1 VFKSI
6 FISLF
11 GERDKGRNQRY
22 FVAVVCLLASLFL
35 VFRATL
41 HLIMGLSTTHILLA
55 VMGALFTTILYL
67 LVRFTKQLKIPMVLL
82 SLLGLFL
89 LDFVWYA
96 KFMSAGP
103 LLFFIMIFGV
113 LLLWMWEGNMKFVML
128 AVHLINFVGLYIIEI
143 NSPEW
148 MLVYP
153 EGVSRSLDI
162 YTSIAAY
169 SAVLFVF
176 LYMVKI
182 DSRNK
187 EERAL
192 KSEKLK
198 SAFLANMSHE
208 IRTPMNSIIGFSELL
223 KQNSDEEEFETF
235 KNNIEDNGKNLLRLI
250 DDIIDLSKIEAG
262 DLKME
267 SNDFTVRELMRDCQ
281 AHFTRELEKK
291 GRSYLM
297 IALNLPE
304 EDFVIRSDYM
314 RLKQVLS
321 NLLSNAVKFTTEGG
335 ITLGCKKNGKELTFS
350 VSDTGTGIPEK
361 DQDKVFDRFTSYNY
375 EGMNT
380 EGSGI
385 GLSIVQKIA
394 EILRGRVW
402 FTSEEGI
409 GSTFYVSIP
418 YIPGK
423 SLPEVPSE
431 AKPDIH
437 LNVEKMSNKSILLVE
452 DEAYSIELIKNMLK
466 PLDVDIHY
474 VTDGNDAIRHVIY
487 NPDIH
492 LILMDLKLPFLDGFE
507 ATKMIKK
514 LHPEIP
520 IVAQTAYAMAGDREK
535 ALDAGCDDY
544 LTKPFTARDLL
555 SVVKTQLAS

>member
-1 VFKSI
+1 
-6 FISLF
+6 
-11 GERDKGRNQRY
+11 
-22 FVAVVCLLASLFL
+22 
-35 VFRATL
+35 
-41 HLIMGLSTTHILLA
+41 
-55 VMGALFTTILYL
+55 
-67 LVRFTKQLKIPMVLL
+67 
-82 SLLGLFL
+82 
-89 LDFVWYA
+89 
-96 KFMSAGP
+96 
-103 LLFFIMIFGV
+103 
-113 LLLWMWEGNMKFVML
+113 
-128 AVHLINFVGLYIIEI
+128 
-143 NSPEW
+143 
-148 MLVYP
+148 
-153 EGVSRSLDI
+153 
-162 YTSIAAY
+162 
-169 SAVLFVF
+169 
-176 LYMVKI
+176 
-182 DSRNK
+182 
-187 EERAL
+187 
-192 KSEKLK
+192 
-198 SAFLANMSHE
+198 
-208 IRTPMNSIIGFSELL
+208 
-223 KQNSDEEEFETF
+223 
-235 KNNIEDNGKNLLRLI
+235 
-250 DDIIDLSKIEAG
+250 
-262 DLKME
+262 
-267 SNDFTVRELMRDCQ
+267 
-281 AHFTRELEKK
+281 
-291 GRSYLM
+291 M

>member
-1 VFKSI
+1 MLKTLFT
-6 FISLF
+6 SLF
-11 GERDKGRNQRY
+11 GERDQSRNQRY
-22 FVAVVCLLASLFL
+22 FVAVVCLLATLFL
-35 VFRATL
+35 AFRATL
-41 HLIMGLSTTHILLA
+41 HLIMGLSTTHVLLA
-55 VMGALFTTILYL
+55 VMGALFTLILYL
-67 LVRFTKQLKIPMVLL
+67 LVRFTQQLKIPMFLL

-89 LDFVWYA
+89 LDYVWYA

-113 LLLWMWEGNMKFVML
+113 LLVWMWDGKMKFVML

-143 NSPEW
+143 NSPAW

-182 DSRNK
+182 ESRSK

-192 KSEKLK
+192 KSEKIK

-223 KQNSDEEEFETF
+223 TQNSGEEEFETF
-235 KNNIEDNGKNLLRLI
+235 KKNIEDNGKNLLRLI

-267 SNDFTVRELMRDCQ
+267 KNDFSVRKLMRDCQ
-281 AHFTRELEKK
+281 AHFTRELEKR

-304 EDFVIRSDYM
+304 EELVIRSDYL

-335 ITLGCKKNGKELTFS
+335 ITLSCKKNGKELTFS
-350 VSDTGTGIPEK
+350 VADTGTGIPEK
-361 DQDKVFDRFTSYNY
+361 DQDKVFDRFISYNY

-385 GLSIVQKIA
+385 GLSIVQKIV
-394 EILRGRVW
+394 EILKGRVW

-409 GSTFYVSIP
+409 GSTFYVSLP
-418 YIPGK
+418 YIPGN
-423 SLPEVPSE
+423 SLTEIPSE
-431 AKPDIH
+431 PKPEIH

-487 NPDIH
+487 NPEIH

-535 ALDAGCDDY
+535 ALEAGCDDY

-555 SVVKTQLAS
+555 AVVKSQLAS